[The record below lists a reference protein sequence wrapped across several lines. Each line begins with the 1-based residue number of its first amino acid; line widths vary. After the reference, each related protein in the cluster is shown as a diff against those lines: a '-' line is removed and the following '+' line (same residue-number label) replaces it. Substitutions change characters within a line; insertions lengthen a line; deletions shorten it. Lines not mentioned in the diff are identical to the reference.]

1 MKMPKSLII
10 DPQFKN
16 LIPLLQRTEYLQL
29 EENLLADGCRDPL
42 VVWRGTLVDGH
53 NRYEICMRHRIPF
66 SVTEVDFYCREE
78 AIAWICANQLGRRNL
93 SEGTR
98 KYLIGKQYDSEKF
111 VSKIKNPSGLNQY
124 SLPEAALPGKRDSM
138 DTSLQRTEYLQLE
151 ENLLADGCRDPLVV
165 WRGTLVDGHNRYE
178 ICMRH
183 RIPFS
188 VTEVDFYCREE
199 AIAWICANQL
209 GRRNLSE
216 GTRKYLIGKQYDS
229 EKFVSKIKN
238 PSGLNQYSLP
248 EAALPGKRDSMDTSR
263 HRTADRI
270 ADENCISAGTV
281 EKYAIFSRA
290 VDKIAD
296 AEPALGS
303 KILSGQYKVSHKNI
317 VALSKLEPAEMRK
330 VDRKIR
336 RMQQQPFVQF
346 KKTRTAI
353 NRTLEQPLSGA
364 GQSIKDMPVFDPDAD
379 ITGLTLTIPS
389 WTGSIHRIQTK
400 TDLSIISSAARSAL
414 IRELH
419 VLVDKACEML
429 QILEEE

>member
-16 LIPLLQRTEYLQL
+16 LIPL
-29 EENLLADGCRDPL
+29 
-42 VVWRGTLVDGH
+42 
-53 NRYEICMRHRIPF
+53 
-66 SVTEVDFYCREE
+66 
-78 AIAWICANQLGRRNL
+78 
-93 SEGTR
+93 
-98 KYLIGKQYDSEKF
+98 
-111 VSKIKNPSGLNQY
+111 
-124 SLPEAALPGKRDSM
+124 
-138 DTSLQRTEYLQLE
+138 LQRTEYLQLE

-330 VDRKIR
+330 VDRK
-336 RMQQQPFVQF
+336 QQPFVQF

>member
-1 MKMPKSLII
+1 
-10 DPQFKN
+10 
-16 LIPLLQRTEYLQL
+16 
-29 EENLLADGCRDPL
+29 
-42 VVWRGTLVDGH
+42 
-53 NRYEICMRHRIPF
+53 MRHRIPF

-124 SLPEAALPGKRDSM
+124 SLPVSPRPDKQDS
-138 DTSLQRTEYLQLE
+138 
-151 ENLLADGCRDPLVV
+151 P
-165 WRGTLVDGHNRYE
+165 
-178 ICMRH
+178 
-183 RIPFS
+183 
-188 VTEVDFYCREE
+188 
-199 AIAWICANQL
+199 
-209 GRRNLSE
+209 
-216 GTRKYLIGKQYDS
+216 
-229 EKFVSKIKN
+229 
-238 PSGLNQYSLP
+238 
-248 EAALPGKRDSMDTSR
+248 DTSR

-281 EKYAIFSRA
+281 EKYAVFSRA

-303 KILSGQYKVSHKNI
+303 KILSGQDKVSHKNI

-364 GQSIKDMPVFDPDAD
+364 SQSIKDMPVFDPDAD

-414 IRELH
+414 VRELH

>member
-124 SLPEAALPGKRDSM
+124 SLPVSPRPDKQDS
-138 DTSLQRTEYLQLE
+138 
-151 ENLLADGCRDPLVV
+151 P
-165 WRGTLVDGHNRYE
+165 
-178 ICMRH
+178 
-183 RIPFS
+183 
-188 VTEVDFYCREE
+188 
-199 AIAWICANQL
+199 
-209 GRRNLSE
+209 
-216 GTRKYLIGKQYDS
+216 
-229 EKFVSKIKN
+229 
-238 PSGLNQYSLP
+238 
-248 EAALPGKRDSMDTSR
+248 DTSR

-281 EKYAIFSRA
+281 EKYAVFSRA

-414 IRELH
+414 VRELH

>member
-1 MKMPKSLII
+1 MDLRQSAWPS
-10 DPQFKN
+10 
-16 LIPLLQRTEYLQL
+16 E
-29 EENLLADGCRDPL
+29 
-42 VVWRGTLVDGH
+42 
-53 NRYEICMRHRIPF
+53 PF
-66 SVTEVDFYCREE
+66 
-78 AIAWICANQLGRRNL
+78 G
-93 SEGTR
+93 GTR

-124 SLPEAALPGKRDSM
+124 SLPVSPRPDKQDS
-138 DTSLQRTEYLQLE
+138 
-151 ENLLADGCRDPLVV
+151 P
-165 WRGTLVDGHNRYE
+165 
-178 ICMRH
+178 
-183 RIPFS
+183 
-188 VTEVDFYCREE
+188 
-199 AIAWICANQL
+199 
-209 GRRNLSE
+209 
-216 GTRKYLIGKQYDS
+216 
-229 EKFVSKIKN
+229 
-238 PSGLNQYSLP
+238 
-248 EAALPGKRDSMDTSR
+248 DTSR

-281 EKYAIFSRA
+281 EKYAVFR
-290 VDKIAD
+290 
-296 AEPALGS
+296 EPLI
-303 KILSGQYKVSHKNI
+303 KLQMQNPRLVRRYSGQYKVSHKNI

-364 GQSIKDMPVFDPDAD
+364 SQSIKDMPVFDPDAD

-414 IRELH
+414 VRELH

>member
-16 LIPLLQRTEYLQL
+16 LIPPLQRTEYLQL

-42 VVWRGTLVDGH
+42 VVWRGTRVDGH

-124 SLPEAALPGKRDSM
+124 SLPVSPRPDKQDS
-138 DTSLQRTEYLQLE
+138 
-151 ENLLADGCRDPLVV
+151 P
-165 WRGTLVDGHNRYE
+165 
-178 ICMRH
+178 
-183 RIPFS
+183 
-188 VTEVDFYCREE
+188 
-199 AIAWICANQL
+199 
-209 GRRNLSE
+209 
-216 GTRKYLIGKQYDS
+216 
-229 EKFVSKIKN
+229 
-238 PSGLNQYSLP
+238 
-248 EAALPGKRDSMDTSR
+248 DTSR

-281 EKYAIFSRA
+281 EKYAVFSRA

-330 VDRKIR
+330 V
-336 RMQQQPFVQF
+336 QF

-364 GQSIKDMPVFDPDAD
+364 SQSIKDMPVFDPDAD

-414 IRELH
+414 VRELH

>member
-16 LIPLLQRTEYLQL
+16 LIPPLQRTEYLQL

-124 SLPEAALPGKRDSM
+124 SLPVSPRPDKQDS
-138 DTSLQRTEYLQLE
+138 
-151 ENLLADGCRDPLVV
+151 P
-165 WRGTLVDGHNRYE
+165 
-178 ICMRH
+178 
-183 RIPFS
+183 
-188 VTEVDFYCREE
+188 
-199 AIAWICANQL
+199 
-209 GRRNLSE
+209 
-216 GTRKYLIGKQYDS
+216 
-229 EKFVSKIKN
+229 
-238 PSGLNQYSLP
+238 
-248 EAALPGKRDSMDTSR
+248 DTSR

-281 EKYAIFSRA
+281 EKYAVFSRA

-353 NRTLEQPLSGA
+353 NRTLEQPLSSYFGFQPRTVFAFSDDATSCA
-364 GQSIKDMPVFDPDAD
+364 GSPARRAAISHL
-379 ITGLTLTIPS
+379 IGLPTTFSAVSMISLTVKPTPLPRLNTLFSPPFI
-389 WTGSIHRIQTK
+389 RY
-400 TDLSIISSAARSAL
+400 SAAKMCADARS
-414 IRELH
+414 
-419 VLVDKACEML
+419 VTWM
-429 QILEEE
+429 